1 MAGSGRAPGEG
12 IGYTLHYSWISL
24 VVQMVKKLPAIR
36 EPGFNPRVG
45 KIPGR
50 KGMATHSTTLAWRIP
65 MDKGAWWA
73 TVHRIAKSWMQI
85 STYPQTT
92 IPRENT
98 VLDSCTPLVTI
109 FSSTKLPH
117 VLHSSLTKVLIK

>member
-24 VVQMVKKLPAIR
+24 VVQMVKNLPAIR

-45 KIPGR
+45 KIPRR

-73 TVHRIAKSWMQI
+73 TVCGHKELDTTEQL
-85 STYPQTT
+85 STHMTET
-92 IPRENT
+92 
-98 VLDSCTPLVTI
+98 
-109 FSSTKLPH
+109 
-117 VLHSSLTKVLIK
+117 